1 VTWLVKVPPTEV
13 RYSDSEAVHATELK
27 RLSEWIGYPA
37 PLHVPRRGPVV
48 AATVERTGQL
58 APAVSSSSMTIP
70 MRRQGRGII
79 GGADDI
85 SVDRTALAVDAAK
98 HAEKQGFK
106 QAINDFRRPGYCGPC
121 PRGHVPHHCHFRLL
135 AISFDHFSMRKA

>member
-1 VTWLVKVPPTEV
+1 MQLSSSAFLNG
-13 RYSDSEAVHATELK
+13 SD
-27 RLSEWIGYPA
+27 I
-37 PLHVPRRGPVV
+37 PRRYTCHGEDLSSPLQWSDGPVGARSFV
-48 AATVERTGQL
+48 L
-58 APAVSSSSMTIP
+58 LYDDSDAPAGTWHNW
-70 MRRQGRGII
+70 
-79 GGADDI
+79 GADDI
-85 SVDRTALAVDAAK
+85 SVDRTVLAVDAAK